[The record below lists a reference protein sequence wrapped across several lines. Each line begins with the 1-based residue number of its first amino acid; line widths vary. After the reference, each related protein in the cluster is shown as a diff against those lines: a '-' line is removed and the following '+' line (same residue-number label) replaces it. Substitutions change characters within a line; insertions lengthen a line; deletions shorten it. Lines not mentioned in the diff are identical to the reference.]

1 MRGANRYSR
10 RLCLCFGMALK
21 RLAPLLFLLF
31 PFAVGAAPQAAL
43 VMDTRNGQVYL
54 AEDADKQLHPASL
67 TKMMTLYIA
76 FQAAGAGEVDL
87 DAQVTVSA
95 KAAAVTG
102 SSLHL
107 QTGERIS
114 LRDLVIATA
123 IKSANDA
130 ATALAEAISGNTED
144 FVARMNTTAARIGMT
159 RTHFRNPHGL
169 TADGHL
175 STARDMSLLARQLF
189 FDHPAYFD
197 LFSKVHAS
205 AGGRK
210 IAHTNRRF
218 LGAYSGADGIK
229 TGYTRAAGYNLTAS
243 AQRGQKRLIVTVFGA
258 RSSADRTARV
268 AALMNKGFRAA
279 LAQVEWVPPAPSR
292 PKLPGHPAA
301 AALLVSTH
309 MGIKPVRGPQVDGT
323 PHPKAS
329 RFGSVLDQ
337 PQTARLTHPS
347 GNMGLLRPDSE
358 TTDAPLPALRAAS
371 LGGVS
376 LGAMLR

>member
-1 MRGANRYSR
+1 
-10 RLCLCFGMALK
+10 MALK
-21 RLAPLLFLLF
+21 RLIPLLFLLF
-31 PFAVGAAPQAAL
+31 PFAAGAAPQAAL
-43 VMDTRNGQVYL
+43 LMDTRNGQVYL

-114 LRDLVIATA
+114 LRDLVTATA

-130 ATALAEAISGNTED
+130 ATALAEAISGTTEN

-279 LAQVEWVPPAPSR
+279 LPQVEWVPPAPSR
-292 PKLPGHPAA
+292 PNLPGHPAA
-301 AALLVSTH
+301 VPLLVSTH
-309 MGIKPVRGPQVDGT
+309 MGTKPVRGPQVDGT

-329 RFGSVLDQ
+329 RFGSVLNQ
-337 PQTARLTHPS
+337 AKTARLTHS
-347 GNMGLLRPDSE
+347 AGDMGLFRPDRK
-358 TTDAPLPALRAAS
+358 TTNAPLPALRAAS

-376 LGAMLR
+376 LGAILR